1 MSRAADAVIIGSG
14 HNALVAAAYLARAGW
29 SVEVI
34 ERAARPGGAVIS
46 EELTQAGYVHD
57 TFSSWHPL
65 FHTSGA
71 WAELGDELRARGLD
85 YVNFDDVVTATAR
98 RDGSSVVAHRD
109 PERTAT
115 ELDPVDGQTYLRELG
130 ELGAHM
136 PVLGE
141 LLSTELQSAR
151 AARLVATL
159 AKAMGV
165 RGGLEFTARTVA
177 SARGWLTERFT
188 GPQLGDLL
196 APWVLHTG
204 LTPDDAGGAFPML
217 ALAGGL
223 HEVGLPVVR
232 GGSSRFTEAFVRLVE
247 DYGGAVRCGT
257 EVERIVVSSG
267 RAVGVIA
274 GAEEIRARRAVI
286 ANTTPTQLYGR
297 LLSGAPVPPAVRA
310 QADRYRYGRRSGTQ
324 VHLALSEPP
333 RWRGDPRLAGA
344 AIVHVTDGMDAVSRA
359 CAQAAAGLLP
369 DRPTIV
375 CGQPTVADPSRA
387 PTGAALLWIQ
397 LQEVPPRPV
406 GDAAG
411 EIDVGD
417 GTWTPELADAYA
429 DRVVAALAERIENL
443 SSTTVGRAVISP
455 AELERRNPNFVGG
468 DIYSGSA
475 ELDQSYLWR
484 PLPGYGS
491 HATPVEGLYQCGA
504 STHPGPGLNAA
515 SGRIVA
521 RALLRESVGARV
533 RQRVTSLRR

>member
-130 ELGAHM
+130 ELEAQM

-177 SARGWLTERFT
+177 SARGWLTERFA

-297 LLSGAPVPPAVRA
+297 LLERRPGSPRGSRPGRSLPLRTPLGYPGAPSPIRATSMARRSPARRGGDRPRDGRDGRRFA
-310 QADRYRYGRRSGTQ
+310 CLRTGRRRSAARQADDRVWPADRRRS
-324 VHLALSEPP
+324 EPAP
-333 RWRGDPRLAGA
+333 
-344 AIVHVTDGMDAVSRA
+344 DGSRA
-359 CAQAAAGLLP
+359 AVDPATGG
-369 DRPTIV
+369 PT
-375 CGQPTVADPSRA
+375 
-387 PTGAALLWIQ
+387 
-397 LQEVPPRPV
+397 
-406 GDAAG
+406 
-411 EIDVGD
+411 
-417 GTWTPELADAYA
+417 
-429 DRVVAALAERIENL
+429 
-443 SSTTVGRAVISP
+443 
-455 AELERRNPNFVGG
+455 
-468 DIYSGSA
+468 
-475 ELDQSYLWR
+475 
-484 PLPGYGS
+484 
-491 HATPVEGLYQCGA
+491 
-504 STHPGPGLNAA
+504 
-515 SGRIVA
+515 
-521 RALLRESVGARV
+521 
-533 RQRVTSLRR
+533 TSCR